1 VSRADTERE
10 TRLKLI
16 RIGTRWPLALL
27 LSVLILV
34 TGGDLQAS
42 ASPTGQDIAQVFQS
56 FYAQSGGLA
65 VFGYPITATL
75 DEGGYTVQYFE
86 RQRLEY
92 HPELAGTSYQILLGL
107 VGEDAAQSLGLNAS
121 KPFQPLPAT
130 TGSDGTCTF
139 MPETGHRVCA
149 GFRDFWRGHG
159 VNLGDPGTSFRE
171 SLALFGYPLSEEFT
185 DPATGLTVQYFQ
197 RARFEYHPEF
207 AGTPNVVELSLLG
220 QAAFDQAQNG
230 DPIATSEGVGS
241 GMKAAAGKK
250 QATTVAS
257 SGTTTGS
264 ARVLFGVYPG
274 GGNGEVGYV
283 TPPSA
288 SQIIGAVN
296 TLRGGRPASV
306 HLYTAWSWYN
316 QAALDNDIATY
327 TGAGYSVSL
336 TIKYSP
342 PSGHVGDS
350 AGFAAFVRG
359 VVSRYASNA
368 RVTRYVIGNEI
379 NVVNGNPSSS
389 DGPITGVRTATIQGV
404 LAAQSEL
411 ARVHSN
417 AKVGTDLAV
426 LERNTDAKFMQ
437 DLAKQGGPSFV
448 SAIGFLGLN
457 VYPGLWPAG
466 SGDAYGDMA
475 TYLTNARYTLSNAG
489 FGSGVTIE
497 VLENGYPTTD
507 EAQQATKLDAFV
519 RAVCDNAGKL
529 GISGYSWFDL
539 WDANSSSTS
548 LYDHYGLMR
557 SDLSPKP
564 AFTRYQQ
571 AFAST
576 CSVTG

>member
-1 VSRADTERE
+1 M
-10 TRLKLI
+10 
-16 RIGTRWPLALL
+16 
-27 LSVLILV
+27 LSLLILV

-42 ASPTGQDIAQVFQS
+42 ASPTGQDTAQVFQN

-65 VFGYPITATL
+65 VFGYPITGTL

-107 VGEDAAQSLGLNAS
+107 VGEDTARANGLNAS

-130 TGSDGTCTF
+130 TGSDGNCTF
-139 MPETGHRVCA
+139 MPATGHRVCA
-149 GFRDFWRGHG
+149 GFRDFWQGHG
-159 VNLGDPGTSFRE
+159 VNLGDSGTSFRE
-171 SLALFGYPLSEEFT
+171 SLALFGYPISEEFT

-220 QAAFDQAQNG
+220 QAALDQAQNG
-230 DPIATSEGVGS
+230 DPIAATEGLRSGKNATS
-241 GMKAAAGKK
+241 GKK
-250 QATTVAS
+250 QSTPVAS
-257 SGTTTGS
+257 TGAKIGSGQ
-264 ARVLFGVYPG
+264 VLFGVYPG

-288 SQIIGAVN
+288 SQIVGAVN
-296 TLRGGRPASV
+296 SLRGGRPASV
-306 HLYTAWSWYN
+306 HLYTAWSWYS
-316 QAALDNDIATY
+316 QSALDSDIATY

-350 AGFAAFVRG
+350 AGFAAFVRS
-359 VVSRYASNA
+359 VVGRYASNA
-368 RVTRYVIGNEI
+368 RVTRFVIGNEI

-389 DGPITGVRTATIQGV
+389 DGPIAGVRAATIQGV
-404 LAAQSEL
+404 LAAHDEL
-411 ARVHSN
+411 ARSHSN

-426 LERNTDAKFMQ
+426 LERNTDARFMQ
-437 DLAKQGGPSFV
+437 DLASQGGPSFV

-457 VYPGLWPAG
+457 VYPGLWPVG

-475 TYLTNARYTLSNAG
+475 TYLTNARYTLSSAG

-497 VLENGYPTTD
+497 VLENGYPTLD
-507 EAQQATKLDAFV
+507 EQQQLNKLDGFV

-539 WDANSSSTS
+539 WDANTSSTS
-548 LYDHYGLMR
+548 IYDHYGLLR
-557 SDLSPKP
+557 SDLSQKP
-564 AFTRYQQ
+564 AFARYQQ
-571 AFAST
+571 TFASS
-576 CSVTG
+576 CSVTN